1 MNIKP
6 SWANAPAWAKYLAQD
21 GDGAWYWYED
31 RPTVSD
37 LSRVW
42 SRVSSTSH
50 QSKALDKTEDW
61 RKTLE
66 RRP

>member
-6 SWANAPAWAKYLAQD
+6 SWAGAPEWARYLAQD
-21 GDGAWYWYED
+21 GDGTWYWYGE
-31 RPTVSD
+31 RPTVSA

-42 SRVSSTSH
+42 SRSSSTSK
-50 QSKALDKTEDW
+50 QMRCLDNTEDW